1 MFDRLNQLAT
11 EIQTCISSIEVDC
24 IDAAGA
30 RGLVEIAERVR
41 RAGDSLR
48 TVAVGQVERTNAWKG
63 EGAKSLSEWLSSE
76 TDCAHYEAQSVVLLA
91 NQLQHLPVTQAALL
105 SGDLSGT
112 QAVEVARGA
121 IVAPNTETQL
131 LNLSKH
137 ATVRDLRDATSR
149 VVAAATDEA
158 ERHRQ
163 VHKSRYLKSWTDL
176 DGSFNLKARMT
187 VANGALVMA
196 ALKPIQDEIFKA
208 ARKSGEYATPE
219 AYAADA
225 LLALCE
231 KASNAAAGSQA
242 GVNAKEKRSS
252 RPNAVINIR
261 VDIDALKRGHT
272 EHGEVCEIAGV
283 GPIPVA
289 TATEYLGE
297 AFLKLLVMDGTDIRT
312 IAHMGRALPAKLRT
326 AVEERDRVCQ
336 VPTCDMSVGLEIDH
350 IIPFAEGGATSFE
363 NLVRL
368 CKRHHLQ
375 KTHDGYRLMKIEVGA
390 PESGADSEVWSEGE
404 REGGNEVGS
413 ETRWAWR
420 APPDLKRTG

>member
-1 MFDRLNQLAT
+1 
-11 EIQTCISSIEVDC
+11 
-24 IDAAGA
+24 
-30 RGLVEIAERVR
+30 
-41 RAGDSLR
+41 
-48 TVAVGQVERTNAWKG
+48 
-63 EGAKSLSEWLSSE
+63 
-76 TDCAHYEAQSVVLLA
+76 
-91 NQLQHLPVTQAALL
+91 
-105 SGDLSGT
+105 
-112 QAVEVARGA
+112 
-121 IVAPNTETQL
+121 
-131 LNLSKH
+131 
-137 ATVRDLRDATSR
+137 
-149 VVAAATDEA
+149 
-158 ERHRQ
+158 
-163 VHKSRYLKSWTDL
+163 
-176 DGSFNLKARMT
+176 KARMT

-196 ALKPIQDEIFKA
+196 ALKPLQDEIFRS
-208 ARKSGEYATPE
+208 ARKSGAHERPE

-225 LLALCE
+225 LMALCE
-231 KASNAAAGSQA
+231 KANNAALGPKP

-261 VDIDALKRGHT
+261 VDIDALKRGRT
-272 EHGEVCEIAGV
+272 ENGEVCEIAGV
-283 GPIPVA
+283 GPVPVA

-326 AVEERDRVCQ
+326 GVEERDRVCQ
-336 VPTCDMSVGLEIDH
+336 VPKCDMSVGLEIDH
-350 IIPFAEGGATSFE
+350 IVPFAEGGATSFE

-390 PESGADSEVWSEGE
+390 PESGADSEVGSEGE

>member
-1 MFDRLNQLAT
+1 MFDELKSAVTHLREVTSRIDVDVINGKAAAELVR
-11 EIQTCISSIEVDC
+11 ISE
-24 IDAAGA
+24 DA
-30 RGLVEIAERVR
+30 R
-41 RAGDSLR
+41 RAVDSLR
-48 TVAVGQVERTNAWKG
+48 TVAVGQVERTNGWKG
-63 EGAKSLSEWLSSE
+63 EGAKSLSEWLSIE
-76 TDCAHYEAQSVVLLA
+76 TDCPQYEAQSVVVLA
-91 NQLQHLPVTQAALL
+91 NQLQHLPVTQAALR
-105 SGDLSGT
+105 SGT
-112 QAVEVARGA
+112 LSNAQAVEVARGA

-137 ATVRDLRDATSR
+137 VTVRDLRDASSR

-163 VHKSRYLKSWTDL
+163 VHKSRFLKSWTDI

-208 ARKSGEYATPE
+208 ARKSGNHERPE

-225 LLALCE
+225 LMALCG
-231 KASNAAAGSQA
+231 KATTKQSGES
-242 GVNAKEKRSS
+242 GTKSS
-252 RPNAVINIR
+252 RPNAVMHIR

-272 EHGEVCEIAGV
+272 EHGEICEIAGV

-297 AFLKLLVMDGTDIRT
+297 AFLKLLIVDGVDIRT
-312 IAHMGRALPAKLRT
+312 VAHMGRAIPAPLRT

-336 VPTCDMSVGLEIDH
+336 VPTCDMTIGLEIDH
-350 IIPFAEGGATSFE
+350 IKPFAEGGAASFE

-375 KTHDGYRLMKIEVGA
+375 KTHDGYRLIKIQA
-390 PESGADSEVWSEGE
+390 SAGE
-404 REGGNEVGS
+404 MGVTEDA
-413 ETRWAWR
+413 RWDWR

>member
-1 MFDRLNQLAT
+1 MFDRLDQLTT
-11 EIQTCISSIEVDC
+11 ELEACFASMEVDC
-24 IDAAGA
+24 FDAARAA
-30 RGLVEIAERVR
+30 RLVSSGERVR
-41 RAGDSLR
+41 RLGDAIR
-48 TVAVGQVERTNAWKG
+48 TIAVGQVERTNGWKG
-63 EGAKSLSEWLSSE
+63 QGAKSISEWLATE
-76 TDCAHYEAQSVVLLA
+76 TDCARYEAQSVVVLA
-91 NQLQHLPVTQAALL
+91 NQLQHRPVTQAALR
-105 SGDLSGT
+105 SGTLSGT

-131 LNLSKH
+131 LNLAKH

-163 VHKSRYLKSWTDL
+163 VHKSRYLKSWTDT

-196 ALKPIQDEIFKA
+196 ALKPMQEEIFKQ
-208 ARKSGEYATPE
+208 ARKSGAHERPE

-225 LLALCE
+225 LMALCE
-231 KASNAAAGSQA
+231 KASASDSGAGAS
-242 GVNAKEKRSS
+242 VTKTS
-252 RPNAVINIR
+252 RPNAVMHIR
-261 VDIDALKRGHT
+261 VDIDALKRGRT
-272 EHGEVCEIAGV
+272 EHGEICEIAGV

-297 AFLKLLVMDGTDIRT
+297 AFLKLLVMDGTEIRT
-312 IAHMGRALPAKLRT
+312 IAHMGRAIPAKLRT

-336 VPTCDMSVGLEIDH
+336 VPTCDMTMGLEIDH
-350 IIPFAEGGATSFE
+350 IVPFAEGGAASLE

-368 CKRHHLQ
+368 CKRHHLL
-375 KTHDGYRLMKIEVGA
+375 KTHDGYRLIKIEA
-390 PESGADSEVWSEGE
+390 SEGE
-404 REGGNEVGS
+404 ICVAK
-413 ETRWAWR
+413 ETRWDWR

>member
-1 MFDRLNQLAT
+1 MFDRLNQLTT
-11 EIQTCISSIEVDC
+11 ELQTYISSIDVDC
-24 IDAAGA
+24 VDAGGA
-30 RGLVEIAERVR
+30 RALVEIAERVR

-63 EGAKSLSEWLSSE
+63 EGAKSISEWLSTE

-91 NQLQHLPVTQAALL
+91 NQLQHLPVTTAALL

-131 LNLSKH
+131 INLSRH

-149 VVAAATDEA
+149 GVAAATDEA

-163 VHKSRYLKSWTDL
+163 VHKSRYLKTWTAL

-208 ARKSGEYATPE
+208 ARKSGEHERPE

-225 LLALCE
+225 LMALCE
-231 KASNAAAGSQA
+231 KANHAAPSAGA
-242 GVNAKEKRSS
+242 NTAKRA
-252 RPNAVINIR
+252 RPSAVMNIR
-261 VDIDALKRGHT
+261 VDIAALKRGHT

-297 AFLKLLVMDGTDIRT
+297 AFLKLLVIDGTDIKT
-312 IAHMGRALPAKLRT
+312 VAHMGRAIPAPLRT

-336 VPTCDMSVGLEIDH
+336 VPTCDMTVGLEIDH
-350 IIPFAEGGATSFE
+350 IKPFSEGGAASFE

-368 CKRHHLQ
+368 CRRHHLQ
-375 KTHDGYRLMKIEVGA
+375 KTHDGYRLVKTHAGDCA
-390 PESGADSEVWSEGE
+390 PETHAYTGQ
-404 REGGNEVGS
+404 
-413 ETRWAWR
+413 TRWAWR
-420 APPDLKRTG
+420 APPDT

>member
-1 MFDRLNQLAT
+1 MFDRLNQLT
-11 EIQTCISSIEVDC
+11 SELQTFISSLEVDC
-24 IDAAGA
+24 VDAAGA
-30 RGLVEIAERVR
+30 RRLVEIAERVR

-63 EGAKSLSEWLSSE
+63 EGAKSISEWLSNE
-76 TDCAHYEAQSVVLLA
+76 TDCAHYEAQSVVVLA
-91 NQLQHLPVTQAALL
+91 NQLQHLPVTTAALL

-149 VVAAATDEA
+149 VVASATDEA

-163 VHKSRYLKSWTDL
+163 VHKSRFFKSWRDP
-176 DGSFNLKARMT
+176 DGAFIIKGRMT

-208 ARKSGEYATPE
+208 ARKSGDHERPE

-225 LLALCE
+225 LMALCE
-231 KASNAAAGSQA
+231 KANHGASGANAG
-242 GVNAKEKRSS
+242 AKATENRAS

-272 EHGEVCEIAGV
+272 EHGEVCEIPGV

-297 AFLKLLVMDGTDIRT
+297 AFLKLLVIDGVDIKT
-312 IAHMGRALPAKLRT
+312 VAHMGRAIPAPLRT

-336 VPTCDMSVGLEIDH
+336 VPTCDMSIGLEVDH
-350 IIPFAEGGATSFE
+350 IKPFAEGGAASFE

-375 KTHDGYRLMKIEVGA
+375 KTHDGYRLIKIEASKGEIGVA
-390 PESGADSEVWSEGE
+390 EVA
-404 REGGNEVGS
+404 
-413 ETRWAWR
+413 RWDWR
-420 APPDLKRTG
+420 SPKYRDPPDLSDTG

>member
-1 MFDRLNQLAT
+1 M
-11 EIQTCISSIEVDC
+11 EVDC
-24 IDAAGA
+24 FDAARAA
-30 RGLVEIAERVR
+30 RLVSSGERVR
-41 RAGDSLR
+41 RLGDAIR
-48 TVAVGQVERTNAWKG
+48 TIGVGQVERTNGWKG
-63 EGAKSLSEWLSSE
+63 QGAKSISEWLSIE
-76 TDCAHYEAQSVVLLA
+76 TDCASYEAQTVVVLA
-91 NQLQHLPVTQAALL
+91 NQLHHLPVTQAALR
-105 SGDLSGT
+105 SGELSGT

-131 LNLSKH
+131 LNLARH
-137 ATVRDLRDATSR
+137 ATVRDLRDATNR

-158 ERHRQ
+158 ERHKQ
-163 VHKSRYLKSWTDL
+163 VHKSRSLKSWTDP

-208 ARKSGEYATPE
+208 ARKSGAHERPE

-225 LLALCE
+225 LMALCE
-231 KASNAAAGSQA
+231 KATTNQSSESGT
-242 GVNAKEKRSS
+242 KSS
-252 RPNAVINIR
+252 RPNVVINIR
-261 VDIDALKRGHT
+261 IDINALKRGRT
-272 EHGEVCEIAGV
+272 ENGEICEIAGV

-297 AFLKLLVMDGTDIRT
+297 AFLKLLVVDGIDIKT
-312 IAHMGRALPAKLRT
+312 VAHMGRHIPAPLRT

-350 IIPFAEGGATSFE
+350 IKPFSEGGPASLE

-375 KTHDGYRLMKIEVGA
+375 KTHDGYRLEKMDGR
-390 PESGADSEVWSEGE
+390 PH
-404 REGGNEVGS
+404 NGS
-413 ETRWAWR
+413 KGTPWRWR
-420 APPDLKRTG
+420 PPPDTS

>member
-1 MFDRLNQLAT
+1 MFDELRNAVTHLREVSSRI
-11 EIQTCISSIEVDC
+11 EIDVVAGK
-24 IDAAGA
+24 AAA
-30 RGLVEIAERVR
+30 ELVGIADEIR

-48 TVAVGQVERTNAWKG
+48 TVAVGQVERTNSWKG
-63 EGAKSLSEWLSSE
+63 EGAKSITEWLSIA
-76 TDCAHYEAQSVVLLA
+76 TDCPQYEAQAVVLLA
-91 NQLQHLPVTQAALL
+91 NQLQHLPVTQAALRNGTL
-105 SGDLSGT
+105 SNA
-112 QAVEVARGA
+112 QAIEVARAA

-131 LNLSKH
+131 LNLAKH

-149 VVAAATDEA
+149 VVAGATDEV

-163 VHKSRYLKSWTDL
+163 VHKSRYFKSWTDL
-176 DGSFNLKARMT
+176 DGSFNVRGRMT

-208 ARKSGEYATPE
+208 ARKSGEHERPE

-225 LLALCE
+225 LMVLCE
-231 KASNAAAGSQA
+231 KATTKQ
-242 GVNAKEKRSS
+242 SS
-252 RPNAVINIR
+252 GNKTTRPNAVINIR
-261 VDIDALKRGHT
+261 IDIDALKRGRT
-272 EHGEVCEIAGV
+272 ENGEVCEIAGV

-289 TATEYLGE
+289 TAKAYLGE
-297 AFLKLLVMDGTDIRT
+297 AFLKLLVIDGTDIRT

-350 IIPFAEGGATSFE
+350 IVPFAEGGTASLK

-375 KTHDGYRLMKIEVGA
+375 KTHDGYRLEKLEVGTA
-390 PESGADSEVWSEGE
+390 E
-404 REGGNEVGS
+404 REDSTER
-413 ETRWAWR
+413 RWAWR
-420 APPDLKRTG
+420 APPDLRNTG

>member
-1 MFDRLNQLAT
+1 MFDRLDQLTT
-11 EIQTCISSIEVDC
+11 ELEACFASMEVDC
-24 IDAAGA
+24 FDAARAA
-30 RGLVEIAERVR
+30 RLVSSGERVR
-41 RAGDSLR
+41 RLGDAIR
-48 TVAVGQVERTNAWKG
+48 TIAVGQVERTKGWKG
-63 EGAKSLSEWLSSE
+63 QGAKSISEWLVTE
-76 TDCAHYEAQSVVLLA
+76 TDCARYEAQSVVVLA
-91 NQLQHLPVTQAALL
+91 NQLQHLPVTQAALR
-105 SGDLSGT
+105 SGTLSGT

-131 LNLSKH
+131 LNLAKH

-163 VHKSRYLKSWTDL
+163 VHKSRYLKSWTDT

-196 ALKPIQDEIFKA
+196 ALKPMQEEIFKQ
-208 ARKSGEYATPE
+208 ARKSGAHERPE

-225 LLALCE
+225 LMALCE
-231 KASNAAAGSQA
+231 KASASDSGAGAS
-242 GVNAKEKRSS
+242 VTKTS
-252 RPNAVINIR
+252 RPNAVMHIR
-261 VDIDALKRGHT
+261 VDIDALKRGRT
-272 EHGEVCEIAGV
+272 EHGEICEIAGV

-297 AFLKLLVMDGTDIRT
+297 AFLKLLVMDGTEIRT
-312 IAHMGRALPAKLRT
+312 IAHMGRAIPAKLRT

-336 VPTCDMSVGLEIDH
+336 VPTCDMTMGLEIDH
-350 IIPFAEGGATSFE
+350 IVPFAEGGAASLE

-368 CKRHHLQ
+368 CKRHHLL
-375 KTHDGYRLMKIEVGA
+375 KTHDGYRLIKIEA
-390 PESGADSEVWSEGE
+390 SEGE
-404 REGGNEVGS
+404 ICVAK
-413 ETRWAWR
+413 ETRWDWR